1 MGAEQWW
8 TGLEAALE
16 HQGTCV
22 CQATENPVQSVLTW
36 DDVWWVNRAALGQA
50 AGLCADCG
58 LAGGAHSAPHRRGLT
73 WGSRRYWRVV
83 TCHLT

>member
-22 CQATENPVQSVLTW
+22 CQVTENPVQSVLTW

-58 LAGGAHSAPHRRGLT
+58 LAGVLTPRPKKGTVLGLQEVLA
-73 WGSRRYWRVV
+73 VV